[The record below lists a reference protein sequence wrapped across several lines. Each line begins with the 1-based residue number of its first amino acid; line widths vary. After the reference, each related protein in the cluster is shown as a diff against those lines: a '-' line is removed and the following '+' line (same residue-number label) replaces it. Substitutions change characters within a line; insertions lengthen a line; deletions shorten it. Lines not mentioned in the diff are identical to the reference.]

1 MIMSPQSLEVPK
13 IKKNKK
19 NIFFLFLFLF
29 LKLQVTEESNV
40 YHLKKVSF
48 SSGGRAQFKKKIT
61 KYINMKIKNVN

>member
-13 IKKNKK
+13 IKIKIRKK
-19 NIFFLFLFLF
+19 KLFLF

-48 SSGGRAQFKKKIT
+48 SSGGRAQALWVMLLICV
-61 KYINMKIKNVN
+61 YVHVL